1 MDPMVSARVPAELR
15 DQVNDEL
22 RNIGS
27 SPTELINKAYEFFL
41 NTKTLPDTGK
51 RLASGHRK
59 LNDAQIKEL
68 KLSLEES
75 SAKVPESYF
84 RGKTYDDLLA
94 NKLKESY
101 EALA

>member
-15 DQVNDEL
+15 DQVNNEL

-41 NTKTLPDTGK
+41 NTKTLPNSGK
-51 RLASGHRK
+51 SLTPGHRK
-59 LNDAQIKEL
+59 LNKAQIKEL
-68 KLSLEES
+68 RQSLEES

-84 RGKTYDDLLA
+84 HGKAYDDLLA